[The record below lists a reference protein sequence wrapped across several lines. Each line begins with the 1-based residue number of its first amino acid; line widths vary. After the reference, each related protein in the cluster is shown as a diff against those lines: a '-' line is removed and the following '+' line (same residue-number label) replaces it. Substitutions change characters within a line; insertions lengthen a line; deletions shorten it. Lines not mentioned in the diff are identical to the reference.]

1 MYIDISHIFFIYSS
15 VDGQLGCFHILA
27 FVNNAAMKWEC
38 EDLFKMLIAFL
49 LDIYPVGLL
58 DRMILLF

>member
-15 VDGQLGCFHILA
+15 VDGQLGFFHILA

-38 EDLFKMLIAFL
+38 KDLFKMLIAFL